1 MNTKFTK
8 GPLTARMSNEWP
20 WKIETVDSAGEV
32 VFTRPLPCHSSDD
45 KSADAALRCLN
56 FDAKDRER
64 CAEVNARALADE
76 HVRASAPELYDAL
89 EQIAALYIDD
99 RSSSMH
105 KALCIANKA
114 LKKARGEA

>member
-8 GPLTARMSNEWP
+8 GPWSVGRSVKTMVFADDGLDLVADCT
-20 WKIETVDSAGEV
+20 AGEFAHDV
-32 VFTRPLPCHSSDD
+32 EI
-45 KSADAALRCLN
+45 ANAALI
-56 FDAKDRER
+56 
-64 CAEVNARALADE
+64 
-76 HVRASAPELYDAL
+76 ASAPELYEAL

-99 RSSSMH
+99 RSSAMH

>member
-8 GPLTARMSNEWP
+8 GP
-20 WKIETVDSAGEV
+20 WKTGAEYGQIWNVYGADGTPVALASA
-32 VFTRPLPCHSSDD
+32 T
-45 KSADAALRCLN
+45 SADLQQVERTANAALI
-56 FDAKDRER
+56 
-64 CAEVNARALADE
+64 
-76 HVRASAPELYDAL
+76 ASAPELYEAL

-99 RSSSMH
+99 RSSAMH

>member
-8 GPLTARMSNEWP
+8 GPWFAEQT
-20 WKIETVDSAGEV
+20 IELDDVFLDICAEDSSV
-32 VFTRPLPCHSSDD
+32 VSDVGVNG
-45 KSADAALRCLN
+45 ATEEQRRANAALI
-56 FDAKDRER
+56 
-64 CAEVNARALADE
+64 
-76 HVRASAPELYDAL
+76 ASAPELYDAL

-99 RSSSMH
+99 RSSAMH

>member
-8 GPLTARMSNEWP
+8 GPWFAEQTIELDDVFLDICAEDSSVVSDVGVNGATAEQRRAN
-20 WKIETVDSAGEV
+20 
-32 VFTRPLPCHSSDD
+32 
-45 KSADAALRCLN
+45 AALI
-56 FDAKDRER
+56 
-64 CAEVNARALADE
+64 
-76 HVRASAPELYDAL
+76 ASAPELYEAL

-99 RSSSMH
+99 RSSAMH

>member
-8 GPLTARMSNEWP
+8 GPWRVGWLLKDAVLTDENGKYVANCRTGEFGSD
-20 WKIETVDSAGEV
+20 IEKAN
-32 VFTRPLPCHSSDD
+32 
-45 KSADAALRCLN
+45 AALI
-56 FDAKDRER
+56 
-64 CAEVNARALADE
+64 
-76 HVRASAPELYDAL
+76 ASAPELYGAL

-114 LKKARGEA
+114 LKKARCEA

>member
-8 GPLTARMSNEWP
+8 GPWKTGAEYGQIWNVYGADDTPVALASATCPIASDFKQVERTAN
-20 WKIETVDSAGEV
+20 
-32 VFTRPLPCHSSDD
+32 
-45 KSADAALRCLN
+45 AALI
-56 FDAKDRER
+56 
-64 CAEVNARALADE
+64 
-76 HVRASAPELYDAL
+76 ASAPELYEAL

-99 RSSSMH
+99 RSSAMH

>member
-8 GPLTARMSNEWP
+8 GLWRVGNTLS
-20 WKIETVDSAGEV
+20 ETV
-32 VFTRPLPCHSSDD
+32 F
-45 KSADAALRCLN
+45 ADGCLVAECSTSEFSRDVEKANAALI
-56 FDAKDRER
+56 
-64 CAEVNARALADE
+64 
-76 HVRASAPELYDAL
+76 ASAPELYGAL

-99 RSSSMH
+99 RSSAMH

>member
-8 GPLTARMSNEWP
+8 GPWRVGYLS
-20 WKIETVDSAGEV
+20 KDSVFADEGGDYVTNCGTGELGHDV
-32 VFTRPLPCHSSDD
+32 EI
-45 KSADAALRCLN
+45 ANAALI
-56 FDAKDRER
+56 
-64 CAEVNARALADE
+64 
-76 HVRASAPELYDAL
+76 ASAPELYEAL

>member
-8 GPLTARMSNEWP
+8 GPWSVGRSVKTMVFADDGLDLVADCT
-20 WKIETVDSAGEV
+20 AGEFARDV
-32 VFTRPLPCHSSDD
+32 EI
-45 KSADAALRCLN
+45 ANAALI
-56 FDAKDRER
+56 
-64 CAEVNARALADE
+64 
-76 HVRASAPELYDAL
+76 ASAPELYEAL

-99 RSSSMH
+99 RSSAMH

>member
-8 GPLTARMSNEWP
+8 GPWFVEQT
-20 WKIETVDSAGEV
+20 IERDDVFLDICAEDSSV
-32 VFTRPLPCHSSDD
+32 VSDVGVNG
-45 KSADAALRCLN
+45 ATEEQRRANAALI
-56 FDAKDRER
+56 
-64 CAEVNARALADE
+64 
-76 HVRASAPELYDAL
+76 ASAPELYEAL

-99 RSSSMH
+99 RSSAMH

>member
-8 GPLTARMSNEWP
+8 GPWTHCREDNIITAKSQQGLALIEWQARS
-20 WKIETVDSAGEV
+20 KHVSIEERDAN
-32 VFTRPLPCHSSDD
+32 
-45 KSADAALRCLN
+45 AALMY
-56 FDAKDRER
+56 A
-64 CAEVNARALADE
+64 
-76 HVRASAPELYDAL
+76 AL

-99 RSSSMH
+99 RSSAMH

>member
-8 GPLTARMSNEWP
+8 GPWKTDAEYGQFWNVSSVAGAPIALASAPIALVHPDWQIERTAN
-20 WKIETVDSAGEV
+20 
-32 VFTRPLPCHSSDD
+32 
-45 KSADAALRCLN
+45 AALI
-56 FDAKDRER
+56 
-64 CAEVNARALADE
+64 
-76 HVRASAPELYDAL
+76 ASAPELYEAL

>member
-8 GPLTARMSNEWP
+8 GPWFAEQI
-20 WKIETVDSAGEV
+20 IERDDVFLDICAEDSSV
-32 VFTRPLPCHSSDD
+32 VSDVGVNGAT
-45 KSADAALRCLN
+45 KEQRRANAALI
-56 FDAKDRER
+56 
-64 CAEVNARALADE
+64 
-76 HVRASAPELYDAL
+76 ASAPELYEAL

-99 RSSSMH
+99 RSSAMH

>member
-1 MNTKFTK
+1 MNTKFTR
-8 GPLTARMSNEWP
+8 GPWRAEYDKVFHGRFVVAQCNAGVSVGINEM
-20 WKIETVDSAGEV
+20 ILRRNAN
-32 VFTRPLPCHSSDD
+32 
-45 KSADAALRCLN
+45 AALI
-56 FDAKDRER
+56 
-64 CAEVNARALADE
+64 
-76 HVRASAPELYDAL
+76 ASAPELYEAL

>member
-8 GPLTARMSNEWP
+8 GPWFAEQT
-20 WKIETVDSAGEV
+20 IERYDVFLDICAEDSSV
-32 VFTRPLPCHSSDD
+32 VSDVGVNG
-45 KSADAALRCLN
+45 ATEEQRRANAALI
-56 FDAKDRER
+56 
-64 CAEVNARALADE
+64 
-76 HVRASAPELYDAL
+76 ASAPELYEAL

-99 RSSSMH
+99 RSSAMH